1 MNILNKD
8 SIENS
13 LCCSKDCESKITNIN
28 EINIM
33 LNNNFQ
39 EAQNI
44 SMSFF
49 SKGK

>member
-13 LCCSKDCESKITNIN
+13 LCCCKNCKSKITNIN
-28 EINIM
+28 GINIM

-39 EAQNI
+39 EAQNF

-49 SKGK
+49 S

>member
-13 LCCSKDCESKITNIN
+13 LCCCKNCKSKITNIN

-39 EAQNI
+39 EAVDFSI
-44 SMSFF
+44 SYS
-49 SKGK
+49 S

>member
-39 EAQNI
+39 EAVDFSI
-44 SMSFF
+44 SYS
-49 SKGK
+49 S

>member
-13 LCCSKDCESKITNIN
+13 LCCSKDCKSKITNIN

-39 EAQNI
+39 EAQNFF
-44 SMSFF
+44 MSFF
-49 SKGK
+49 S